1 MLKGNCKTYLGF
13 ITFDLFFQVD
23 KSWPSEGRIRFR
35 DVQLRYGEDDK
46 LVLKGVNFDTKAKE
60 KVGMKWKKREKK
72 TW

>member
-23 KSWPSEGRIRFR
+23 KSWPSEGRLRFQ

-46 LVLKGVNFDTKAKE
+46 LVLNGVNFDTEAKE
-60 KVGMKWKKREKK
+60 KVGAKYVENEKK
-72 TW
+72 A